1 MTLSEK
7 QQTFTKNIGLLIG
20 WAYANGY
27 AMTFGDAYRDPR
39 LAALNAQQGK
49 GIVKSLHTQ
58 RLAVDFNLF
67 KAGVYLPKSEDYRP
81 LGEYWKTLD
90 PLNRWGG
97 DFKPVPDGN
106 HFSMTDGG
114 IQ

>member
-7 QQTFTKNIGLLIG
+7 QIVFTMNIGKLIE

-27 AMTFGDAYRDPR
+27 GLTFGDAYRDPR

-49 GIVKSLHTQ
+49 GIVNSLHSR

-67 KAGVYLPKSEDYRP
+67 KGGLYQPRSELYAP
-81 LGEYWKTLD
+81 LGEYWKSLD
-90 PLNRWGG
+90 PANCWGG
-97 DFKPVPDGN
+97 DFRPTPDGN
-106 HFSMTDGG
+106 HFALSDGG
-114 IQ
+114 IK